1 MTPEEIR
8 FFIENYVKDRI
19 PDYQASAL
27 LMAIYFRGLSRA
39 ETFALTEAME
49 FSGDVEDLS
58 DLPGVKVDKHS
69 TGGVGDKTTLVVAPV
84 AAAAGV
90 TVAKMSG
97 RGLGFTGGTADKLE
111 AIPGFRTRLEPAE
124 FHRQLEELGLAV
136 ITQTGSI
143 TPADKKIYALRDV
156 TGTVESPGLIASS
169 IMSKKLAAGSDGIVL
184 DVKCGSGAL
193 LKDLAEAENMADLMI
208 DIGRKAGRKM
218 VAVISD
224 MSQPLGRAVG
234 NALEVEEA
242 VQVLKGGGP
251 EDLRQL
257 CLELAGEMIRI
268 GGRAESFEEGKE
280 TARQVLSD
288 GRALEKFRQMVRCQ
302 GAMTALLRSRN
313 GWEAAGILRTFLRE
327 EPVLS
332 RRRTPGKSG
341 EHPSIWGPEDFGKE
355 DEIDFTAGIRMHVR
369 IGNFVKRRGRCWQ
382 RCTVPIPD
390 SWRRPKSFWKRRFGS
405 RRNRRHPETDPE
417 NNSMTERGRL
427 HEICFYR
434 KSRIR
439 ERQRGDSGARGIE
452 SL

>member
-1 MTPEEIR
+1 MNMVDIITKKRDGGELTPEEIR
-8 FFIENYVKDRI
+8 FFIDNYVKDRI

-193 LKDLAEAENMADLMI
+193 LKDLAKAENMADLMI

-224 MSQPLGRAVG
+224 MSQPLGRTVG

-288 GRALEKFRQMVRCQ
+288 GRALEKFRQMVRRQ
-302 GAMTALLRSRN
+302 GGDDR
-313 GWEAAGILRTFLRE
+313 IIE
-327 EPVLS
+327 EPERMGSSRYSRDVLAG
-332 RRRTPGKSG
+332 RTGFIAETDTREIGRASQHLG
-341 EHPSIWGPEDFGKE
+341 AGRLRKE

-369 IGNFVKRRGRCWQ
+369 IG
-382 RCTVPIPD
+382 D
-390 SWRRPKSFWKRRFGS
+390 SVQEGDVLATLYGADS
-405 RRNRRHPETDPE
+405 RRLEE
-417 NNSMTERGRL
+417 A
-427 HEICFYR
+427 EIIMEAAI
-434 KSRIR
+434 RISA
-439 ERQRGDSGARGIE
+439 EPATPPKLIQKIIQ
-452 SL
+452 

>member
-1 MTPEEIR
+1 MNMVDIITKKRDGGELTPEEIR
-8 FFIENYVKDRI
+8 FFIDNYVKDRI

-193 LKDLAEAENMADLMI
+193 LKELAEAENMANLMI
-208 DIGRKAGRKM
+208 DIGWKAGRKM

-268 GGRAESFEEGKE
+268 GGRAENFEEGKE

-288 GRALEKFRQMVRCQ
+288 GRALEKFRQMVRRQ
-302 GAMTALLRSRN
+302 GGDDR
-313 GWEAAGILRTFLRE
+313 IVE
-327 EPVLS
+327 EPERMGSSRYSRDVLAG
-332 RRRTPGKSG
+332 RTGFIAEMAAQEIGRASQHLG
-341 EHPSIWGPEDFGKE
+341 AGRLRKE

-369 IGNFVKRRGRCWQ
+369 IG
-382 RCTVPIPD
+382 D
-390 SWRRPKSFWKRRFGS
+390 SVQEGDVLATLYGADS
-405 RRNRRHPETDPE
+405 RRLEE
-417 NNSMTERGRL
+417 A
-427 HEICFYR
+427 EIIMEAAI
-434 KSRIR
+434 RISA
-439 ERQRGDSGARGIE
+439 EPATPPKLIQKIIQ
-452 SL
+452 

>member
-1 MTPEEIR
+1 MNMVDIITKKRDGEELTPEEIR

-268 GGRAESFEEGKE
+268 GGRAGSFEEGKE

-288 GRALEKFRQMVRCQ
+288 GRALEKFRQMVRRQ
-302 GAMTALLRSRN
+302 GGDDR
-313 GWEAAGILRTFLRE
+313 IVE
-327 EPVLS
+327 EPERMGSSRYSRDVLAG
-332 RRRTPGKSG
+332 RTGFIAETDTREIGRASQHLG
-341 EHPSIWGPEDFGKE
+341 AGRLRKE
-355 DEIDFTAGIRMHVR
+355 DEIDFTAGIRMHMR
-369 IGNFVKRRGRCWQ
+369 IGNFVKEGDVLA
-382 RCTVPIPD
+382 TLYGAD
-390 SWRRPKSFWKRRFGS
+390 S
-405 RRNRRHPETDPE
+405 RRLEE
-417 NNSMTERGRL
+417 A
-427 HEICFYR
+427 EIIMEAAI
-434 KSRIR
+434 RISA
-439 ERQRGDSGARGIE
+439 EPTAPPKLIQKIIQ
-452 SL
+452 

>member
-1 MTPEEIR
+1 MNMVDIITKKRDGGELTPEEIR
-8 FFIENYVKDRI
+8 FFIDNYVKDRI

-257 CLELAGEMIRI
+257 CLELAGEMIWI

-288 GRALEKFRQMVRCQ
+288 GRALEKFRQMVRRQ
-302 GAMTALLRSRN
+302 GGDDR
-313 GWEAAGILRTFLRE
+313 IIE
-327 EPVLS
+327 EPERMGSSRYSRDVLAG
-332 RRRTPGKSG
+332 RTGFIAETDTREIGRASQHLG
-341 EHPSIWGPEDFGKE
+341 AGRLRKE

-369 IGNFVKRRGRCWQ
+369 IGDFVKEGDVLA
-382 RCTVPIPD
+382 TLYGAD
-390 SWRRPKSFWKRRFGS
+390 S
-405 RRNRRHPETDPE
+405 RRLEEAETILE
-417 NNSMTERGRL
+417 AA
-427 HEICFYR
+427 I
-434 KSRIR
+434 RISA
-439 ERQRGDSGARGIE
+439 EPTAPPKLIQKIIQ
-452 SL
+452 

>member
-1 MTPEEIR
+1 MNMVDIITKKRDGGELTPEEIR
-8 FFIENYVKDRI
+8 FFIDNYVKDRI

-193 LKDLAEAENMADLMI
+193 LKELAEAENLADLMI

-242 VQVLKGGGP
+242 IQVLKGGGP

-288 GRALEKFRQMVRCQ
+288 GRALEKFRQMVRRQ
-302 GAMTALLRSRN
+302 GGDDR
-313 GWEAAGILRTFLRE
+313 IVE
-327 EPVLS
+327 EPERMGSSRYSRDVLAERDGFIAEMAAQEIGRAS
-332 RRRTPGKSG
+332 QHLGAGRLR
-341 EHPSIWGPEDFGKE
+341 KE

-369 IGNFVKRRGRCWQ
+369 IG
-382 RCTVPIPD
+382 D
-390 SWRRPKSFWKRRFGS
+390 SVQEGDVLATLYGADS
-405 RRNRRHPETDPE
+405 RRLEE
-417 NNSMTERGRL
+417 A
-427 HEICFYR
+427 EIIMEAAI
-434 KSRIR
+434 RISA
-439 ERQRGDSGARGIE
+439 EPATPPKLIQKIIQ
-452 SL
+452 

>member
-1 MTPEEIR
+1 MNMVDIITKKRDGGELTPEEIR
-8 FFIENYVKDRI
+8 FFIDNYVKDRI

-111 AIPGFRTRLEPAE
+111 AIPGFRTRLEPVE
-124 FHRQLEELGLAV
+124 FRRQLEELGLAV

-257 CLELAGEMIRI
+257 CLELAGEMIWI

-302 GAMTALLRSRN
+302 GGDDR
-313 GWEAAGILRTFLRE
+313 IVE
-327 EPVLS
+327 EPERMGSSRYSRDVLAG
-332 RRRTPGKSG
+332 RTGFIAEMAAQEIGRASQHLG
-341 EHPSIWGPEDFGKE
+341 AGRLRKE

-369 IGNFVKRRGRCWQ
+369 IGDFVKEGDVLA
-382 RCTVPIPD
+382 TLYGAD
-390 SWRRPKSFWKRRFGS
+390 S
-405 RRNRRHPETDPE
+405 RRLEE
-417 NNSMTERGRL
+417 A
-427 HEICFYR
+427 EIIMEAAI
-434 KSRIR
+434 RISA
-439 ERQRGDSGARGIE
+439 EPTAPPKLIHKIIQ
-452 SL
+452 

>member
-1 MTPEEIR
+1 MNMVDIITKKRDGGELTPEEIR

-27 LMAIYFRGLSRA
+27 LMAIYFRELSRA

-288 GRALEKFRQMVRCQ
+288 GRALEKFRQMVRRQ
-302 GAMTALLRSRN
+302 GGDDR
-313 GWEAAGILRTFLRE
+313 IIE
-327 EPVLS
+327 EPERMGSSRYSRDVLAG
-332 RRRTPGKSG
+332 RTGFIAETDTREIGRASQHLG
-341 EHPSIWGPEDFGKE
+341 AGRLRKE

-369 IGNFVKRRGRCWQ
+369 IGDFVKEGDVLA
-382 RCTVPIPD
+382 TLYGAD
-390 SWRRPKSFWKRRFGS
+390 S
-405 RRNRRHPETDPE
+405 RRLEEAETILE
-417 NNSMTERGRL
+417 VA
-427 HEICFYR
+427 I
-434 KSRIR
+434 RISA
-439 ERQRGDSGARGIE
+439 EPAAPPKLIQKIIQ
-452 SL
+452 

>member
-1 MTPEEIR
+1 MNMVDIITKKRDGGELTPEEIR
-8 FFIENYVKDRI
+8 FFIDNYVKDRI

-124 FHRQLEELGLAV
+124 FYRQLEELGLAV

-257 CLELAGEMIRI
+257 CLELAGEMIWI

-288 GRALEKFRQMVRCQ
+288 GRALEKFRQMVRRQ
-302 GAMTALLRSRN
+302 GGDDR
-313 GWEAAGILRTFLRE
+313 IIE
-327 EPVLS
+327 EPERMGSSRYSRDVLAG
-332 RRRTPGKSG
+332 RTGFIAETDTREIGRASQHLG
-341 EHPSIWGPEDFGKE
+341 AGRLRKE

-369 IGNFVKRRGRCWQ
+369 IGNFVKEGDVLA
-382 RCTVPIPD
+382 TLYGAD
-390 SWRRPKSFWKRRFGS
+390 S
-405 RRNRRHPETDPE
+405 RRLEE
-417 NNSMTERGRL
+417 A
-427 HEICFYR
+427 EIIMEAAI
-434 KSRIR
+434 RISA
-439 ERQRGDSGARGIE
+439 EPTAPPKLIQKIIQ
-452 SL
+452 

>member
-1 MTPEEIR
+1 MNMVDIITKKRDGEELTPEEIH
-8 FFIENYVKDRI
+8 FFIDNYVKGSI

-111 AIPGFRTRLEPAE
+111 AIPGFRTRLEPE
-124 FHRQLEELGLAV
+124 KFRRQLAELGLAV

-193 LKDLAEAENMADLMI
+193 LKNLEEAENLAELMI
-208 DIGRKAGRKM
+208 DIGRNAGRKM

-224 MSQPLGRAVG
+224 MSQPLGQAVG

-257 CLELAGEMIRI
+257 CLELAGEMIWI
-268 GGRAESFEEGKE
+268 GGRAKSFQEGKNI
-280 TARQVLSD
+280 ARKVLED
-288 GRALEKFRQMVRCQ
+288 GSALEKFREMVRRQ
-302 GAMTALLRSRN
+302 GGDDR
-313 GWEAAGILRTFLRE
+313 IIE
-327 EPVLS
+327 EPERMGSS
-332 RRRTPGKSG
+332 RYSRDVFAERDGFIAEMAAQEIGRASQHLG
-341 EHPSIWGPEDFGKE
+341 AGRLRKE

-369 IGNFVKRRGRCWQ
+369 IGNFVKEGDVLA
-382 RCTVPIPD
+382 TLYGAD
-390 SWRRPKSFWKRRFGS
+390 S
-405 RRNRRHPETDPE
+405 RRLEEAETILEAAIRISSEPVAPPK
-417 NNSMTERGRL
+417 L
-427 HEICFYR
+427 IKEI
-434 KSRIR
+434 I
-439 ERQRGDSGARGIE
+439 Q
-452 SL
+452 

>member
-1 MTPEEIR
+1 MKMVDIITKKRDGGELTPEEIR

-257 CLELAGEMIRI
+257 CLELAGEMIWI

-302 GAMTALLRSRN
+302 GGDDR
-313 GWEAAGILRTFLRE
+313 IVE
-327 EPVLS
+327 EPERMGSSRYSRDVLAG
-332 RRRTPGKSG
+332 RTGFIAEMAAQEIGRASQHLG
-341 EHPSIWGPEDFGKE
+341 AGRLRKE

-369 IGNFVKRRGRCWQ
+369 IG
-382 RCTVPIPD
+382 D
-390 SWRRPKSFWKRRFGS
+390 SVQEGDVLATLYGADS
-405 RRNRRHPETDPE
+405 RRLEE
-417 NNSMTERGRL
+417 A
-427 HEICFYR
+427 EIIMEAAI
-434 KSRIR
+434 RISA
-439 ERQRGDSGARGIE
+439 EPATPPKLIQKIIQ
-452 SL
+452 

>member
-1 MTPEEIR
+1 MNMVDIITKKRDGGELTPEEIR
-8 FFIENYVKDRI
+8 FFIDNYVKDRI

-224 MSQPLGRAVG
+224 MSQPLGRTVG

-288 GRALEKFRQMVRCQ
+288 GRALEKFRQMVRRQ
-302 GAMTALLRSRN
+302 GGDDR
-313 GWEAAGILRTFLRE
+313 IVE
-327 EPVLS
+327 EPERMGSSRYSRDVLAG
-332 RRRTPGKSG
+332 RTGFIAETDTREIGRASQHLG
-341 EHPSIWGPEDFGKE
+341 AGRLRKE

-369 IGNFVKRRGRCWQ
+369 IGNFVKEGDVLA
-382 RCTVPIPD
+382 TLYGVD
-390 SWRRPKSFWKRRFGS
+390 S
-405 RRNRRHPETDPE
+405 RRLEE
-417 NNSMTERGRL
+417 A
-427 HEICFYR
+427 EIIMEAAI
-434 KSRIR
+434 RISA
-439 ERQRGDSGARGIE
+439 EPTAPPKLIQKIIQ
-452 SL
+452 

>member
-1 MTPEEIR
+1 MNMVDIITKKRDGGELTPEEIR
-8 FFIENYVKDRI
+8 FFIDNYVKDRI

-111 AIPGFRTRLEPAE
+111 AIPGFQTRLEPAE

-288 GRALEKFRQMVRCQ
+288 GRALEKFRQMVRRQ
-302 GAMTALLRSRN
+302 GGDDR
-313 GWEAAGILRTFLRE
+313 IVE
-327 EPVLS
+327 EPERMGSSRYSRDVLAG
-332 RRRTPGKSG
+332 RTGFIAETDTREIGRASQHLG
-341 EHPSIWGPEDFGKE
+341 AGRLRKE

-369 IGNFVKRRGRCWQ
+369 IGNFVKEGDVLA
-382 RCTVPIPD
+382 TLYGAD
-390 SWRRPKSFWKRRFGS
+390 S
-405 RRNRRHPETDPE
+405 RRLEE
-417 NNSMTERGRL
+417 A
-427 HEICFYR
+427 EIIMEAAI
-434 KSRIR
+434 RISA
-439 ERQRGDSGARGIE
+439 EPTAPPKLIQKIIQ
-452 SL
+452 

>member
-1 MTPEEIR
+1 MNMVDIITKKRDGGELTPEEIR
-8 FFIENYVKDRI
+8 FFIDNYVKDRI

-193 LKDLAEAENMADLMI
+193 LKDLAEAEKLAELMI

-224 MSQPLGRAVG
+224 MSQPLGQAVG

-251 EDLRQL
+251 ADLRQL
-257 CLELAGEMIRI
+257 CLELAGEMIWI

-288 GRALEKFRQMVRCQ
+288 GRALEKFRQMVRRQ
-302 GAMTALLRSRN
+302 GGDDR
-313 GWEAAGILRTFLRE
+313 IVE
-327 EPVLS
+327 EPERMGSS
-332 RRRTPGKSG
+332 RYSRDVFAGRDGFVAEMAAQEIGRASQHLG
-341 EHPSIWGPEDFGKE
+341 AGRLRKE

-369 IGNFVKRRGRCWQ
+369 IGDFLK
-382 RCTVPIPD
+382 
-390 SWRRPKSFWKRRFGS
+390 
-405 RRNRRHPETDPE
+405 
-417 NNSMTERGRL
+417 
-427 HEICFYR
+427 
-434 KSRIR
+434 
-439 ERQRGDSGARGIE
+439 
-452 SL
+452 

>member
-1 MTPEEIR
+1 MNMVDIITKKRDDGELTPEEIR
-8 FFIENYVKDRI
+8 FFIDNYVKDRI

-136 ITQTGSI
+136 ITQIGSI

-302 GAMTALLRSRN
+302 GGDDR
-313 GWEAAGILRTFLRE
+313 IVE
-327 EPVLS
+327 EPERMGSSRYSRDVLAG
-332 RRRTPGKSG
+332 RTGFIAETDTREIGRASQHLG
-341 EHPSIWGPEDFGKE
+341 AGRLRKE

-369 IGNFVKRRGRCWQ
+369 IGNFVKEGDVLA
-382 RCTVPIPD
+382 TLYGAD
-390 SWRRPKSFWKRRFGS
+390 S
-405 RRNRRHPETDPE
+405 RRLEE
-417 NNSMTERGRL
+417 AKIIMEAA
-427 HEICFYR
+427 I
-434 KSRIR
+434 RISA
-439 ERQRGDSGARGIE
+439 EPTAPPKLIQKIIQ
-452 SL
+452 

>member
-1 MTPEEIR
+1 MNMVDIITKKRDGGELTPEEIR

-224 MSQPLGRAVG
+224 MSQPLGRTVG

-268 GGRAESFEEGKE
+268 GGRTESFEEGKE

-288 GRALEKFRQMVRCQ
+288 GRALEKFRQMVRRQ
-302 GAMTALLRSRN
+302 GGDDR
-313 GWEAAGILRTFLRE
+313 IVE
-327 EPVLS
+327 EPERMGSSRYSRDVLAG
-332 RRRTPGKSG
+332 RTGFIAETDTREIGRASQHLG
-341 EHPSIWGPEDFGKE
+341 AGRLRKE
-355 DEIDFTAGIRMHVR
+355 DEIDFTAGIRMYVR
-369 IGNFVKRRGRCWQ
+369 IG
-382 RCTVPIPD
+382 D
-390 SWRRPKSFWKRRFGS
+390 SVQEGDVLATLYGADS
-405 RRNRRHPETDPE
+405 RRLEE
-417 NNSMTERGRL
+417 A
-427 HEICFYR
+427 EIIMEAAIRISAEPATPPKLIR
-434 KSRIR
+434 KII
-439 ERQRGDSGARGIE
+439 Q
-452 SL
+452 

>member
-1 MTPEEIR
+1 MNMVDIITKKRDGGELTPEEIR
-8 FFIENYVKDRI
+8 FFIDNYVKDRI

-288 GRALEKFRQMVRCQ
+288 GRALEKFRQMVRRQ
-302 GAMTALLRSRN
+302 GGDDR
-313 GWEAAGILRTFLRE
+313 IVE
-327 EPVLS
+327 EPERMGSSRYSRDVLAG
-332 RRRTPGKSG
+332 RTGFIAETDTREIGRASQHLG
-341 EHPSIWGPEDFGKE
+341 AGRLRKE

-369 IGNFVKRRGRCWQ
+369 IGNFVKEGDVLA
-382 RCTVPIPD
+382 TLYGAD
-390 SWRRPKSFWKRRFGS
+390 S
-405 RRNRRHPETDPE
+405 RRLEEAETIME
-417 NNSMTERGRL
+417 AA
-427 HEICFYR
+427 I
-434 KSRIR
+434 RISA
-439 ERQRGDSGARGIE
+439 EPTAPPKLIQKIIQ
-452 SL
+452 

>member
-1 MTPEEIR
+1 MNMVDIITKKRDGEELTPEEIR

-288 GRALEKFRQMVRCQ
+288 GRALEKFRQMVRRQ
-302 GAMTALLRSRN
+302 GGDDR
-313 GWEAAGILRTFLRE
+313 IVE
-327 EPVLS
+327 EPERMGSSRYSRDVLAG
-332 RRRTPGKSG
+332 RTGFIAETDTREIGRASQHLG
-341 EHPSIWGPEDFGKE
+341 AGRLRKE

-369 IGNFVKRRGRCWQ
+369 IGNFVKEGDVLA
-382 RCTVPIPD
+382 TLYGAD
-390 SWRRPKSFWKRRFGS
+390 S
-405 RRNRRHPETDPE
+405 RRLEE
-417 NNSMTERGRL
+417 A
-427 HEICFYR
+427 EIIMEAAI
-434 KSRIR
+434 RISA
-439 ERQRGDSGARGIE
+439 EPTAPPKLIQKIIQ
-452 SL
+452 

>member
-1 MTPEEIR
+1 MNMVDIITKKRDGGELSPEEIHY
-8 FFIENYVKDRI
+8 FIDNYVKGSI

-111 AIPGFRTRLEPAE
+111 AIPGFRTRLEPEE
-124 FHRQLEELGLAV
+124 FRRQLAELGLAV

-193 LKDLAEAENMADLMI
+193 LKDLAEAENLAELMI
-208 DIGRKAGRKM
+208 DIGRNAGRKM

-224 MSQPLGRAVG
+224 MSQPLGQAVG

-242 VQVLKGGGP
+242 IQVLKGGGP

-257 CLELAGEMIRI
+257 CLELAGEMIWI
-268 GGRAESFEEGKE
+268 GGRAESFQEGKNI
-280 TARQVLSD
+280 ARKVLED
-288 GRALEKFRQMVRCQ
+288 GSALEKFQEMVRHQ
-302 GAMTALLRSRN
+302 GGDDR
-313 GWEAAGILRTFLRE
+313 IIE
-327 EPVLS
+327 EPERMGSS
-332 RRRTPGKSG
+332 RYSRDVFAERDGFIAEMAAQEIGRASQHLG
-341 EHPSIWGPEDFGKE
+341 AGRLRKE
-355 DEIDFTAGIRMHVR
+355 DAIDFTAGIRMHVR
-369 IGNFVKRRGRCWQ
+369 IGNFVKEGDVLA
-382 RCTVPIPD
+382 TLYGAD
-390 SWRRPKSFWKRRFGS
+390 S
-405 RRNRRHPETDPE
+405 RRLEEAETILE
-417 NNSMTERGRL
+417 AA
-427 HEICFYR
+427 I
-434 KSRIR
+434 RISS
-439 ERQRGDSGARGIE
+439 EPVAPPKLIKKIIQ
-452 SL
+452 

>member
-1 MTPEEIR
+1 MNMVDIITKKRDGGELTPEEIR
-8 FFIENYVKDRI
+8 FFIDNYVKDRI

-39 ETFALTEAME
+39 ETFALMEAME

-302 GAMTALLRSRN
+302 GGDDR
-313 GWEAAGILRTFLRE
+313 IVE
-327 EPVLS
+327 EPERMGSSRYSRDVLAG
-332 RRRTPGKSG
+332 RTGFIAETDTREIGRASQHLG
-341 EHPSIWGPEDFGKE
+341 AGRLRKE

-369 IGNFVKRRGRCWQ
+369 IGNFVKEGDVLA
-382 RCTVPIPD
+382 TLYGAD
-390 SWRRPKSFWKRRFGS
+390 S
-405 RRNRRHPETDPE
+405 RRLEE
-417 NNSMTERGRL
+417 A
-427 HEICFYR
+427 EIIMEAAI
-434 KSRIR
+434 RISA
-439 ERQRGDSGARGIE
+439 EPTAPPKLIQKIIQ
-452 SL
+452 

>member
-1 MTPEEIR
+1 MNMVDIITKKRDGGELTPEEIR
-8 FFIENYVKDRI
+8 FFIDNYVKDRI

-111 AIPGFRTRLEPAE
+111 AIPGFRIRLEPVE
-124 FHRQLEELGLAV
+124 FRRQLEELGLAV

-208 DIGRKAGRKM
+208 DIGRNAGRKM

-224 MSQPLGRAVG
+224 MSQPLGWTIG

-242 VQVLKGGGP
+242 IQVLKGGGP

-257 CLELAGEMIRI
+257 CLELAGEMIWI
-268 GGRAESFEEGKE
+268 GGRAESFEEGKK

-288 GRALEKFRQMVRCQ
+288 GRALEKFREMVRHQ
-302 GAMTALLRSRN
+302 GGDDR
-313 GWEAAGILRTFLRE
+313 IIE
-327 EPVLS
+327 EPERMGSS
-332 RRRTPGKSG
+332 RYSRDVFAGRTGFIAEMATQEIGRASQHLG
-341 EHPSIWGPEDFGKE
+341 AGRLRKE

-369 IGNFVKRRGRCWQ
+369 IGNFVKEGDVLA
-382 RCTVPIPD
+382 TLYGAD
-390 SWRRPKSFWKRRFGS
+390 S
-405 RRNRRHPETDPE
+405 RRLEEVETIMEAAIRISSEPAE
-417 NNSMTERGRL
+417 PPKL
-427 HEICFYR
+427 IR
-434 KSRIR
+434 KII
-439 ERQRGDSGARGIE
+439 Q
-452 SL
+452 

>member
-1 MTPEEIR
+1 MNMVDIITKKRDGEELTPEEIR

-268 GGRAESFEEGKE
+268 GGRAGSFEEGKE

-288 GRALEKFRQMVRCQ
+288 GRALEKFRQMVRRQ
-302 GAMTALLRSRN
+302 GGDDR
-313 GWEAAGILRTFLRE
+313 IVE
-327 EPVLS
+327 EPERMGSSRYSRDVLAG
-332 RRRTPGKSG
+332 RTGFIAETDTREIGRASQHLG
-341 EHPSIWGPEDFGKE
+341 AGRLRKE

-369 IGNFVKRRGRCWQ
+369 IGDFVKEGDVLA
-382 RCTVPIPD
+382 TLYGAD
-390 SWRRPKSFWKRRFGS
+390 S
-405 RRNRRHPETDPE
+405 RRLEE
-417 NNSMTERGRL
+417 A
-427 HEICFYR
+427 EIIMEAAI
-434 KSRIR
+434 RISA
-439 ERQRGDSGARGIE
+439 EPTAPPKLIQKIIQ
-452 SL
+452 

>member
-1 MTPEEIR
+1 MNMVDIITKKRDGEELTPEEIH
-8 FFIENYVKDRI
+8 FFIDNYVKGSI

-111 AIPGFRTRLEPAE
+111 AIPGFRTRLEPE
-124 FHRQLEELGLAV
+124 KFRRQLAELGLAV

-169 IMSKKLAAGSDGIVL
+169 IMSKKLAAGSYGIVL

-193 LKDLAEAENMADLMI
+193 LKNLEEAENLAELMI
-208 DIGRKAGRKM
+208 DIGRNAGRKM

-224 MSQPLGRAVG
+224 MSQPLGQAVG

-257 CLELAGEMIRI
+257 CLELAGEMIWI
-268 GGRAESFEEGKE
+268 GGRAKSFQEGKNI
-280 TARQVLSD
+280 ARKVLED
-288 GRALEKFRQMVRCQ
+288 GSALEKFREMVRRQ
-302 GAMTALLRSRN
+302 GGDDR
-313 GWEAAGILRTFLRE
+313 IIE
-327 EPVLS
+327 EPERMGSS
-332 RRRTPGKSG
+332 RYSRDVFAERDGFIAEMAAQEIGRASQHLG
-341 EHPSIWGPEDFGKE
+341 AGRLRKE

-369 IGNFVKRRGRCWQ
+369 IGNFVKEGDVLA
-382 RCTVPIPD
+382 TLYGAD
-390 SWRRPKSFWKRRFGS
+390 S
-405 RRNRRHPETDPE
+405 RRLEEAETILE
-417 NNSMTERGRL
+417 AA
-427 HEICFYR
+427 I
-434 KSRIR
+434 RISS
-439 ERQRGDSGARGIE
+439 EPVAPPKLIKKIIQ
-452 SL
+452 

>member
-1 MTPEEIR
+1 MNMVDIITKKRDGGELTPEEIR
-8 FFIENYVKDRI
+8 FFIDNYVKDRI

-193 LKDLAEAENMADLMI
+193 LKELAEAENLADLMI

-268 GGRAESFEEGKE
+268 GGRA
-280 TARQVLSD
+280 
-288 GRALEKFRQMVRCQ
+288 
-302 GAMTALLRSRN
+302 
-313 GWEAAGILRTFLRE
+313 
-327 EPVLS
+327 
-332 RRRTPGKSG
+332 
-341 EHPSIWGPEDFGKE
+341 
-355 DEIDFTAGIRMHVR
+355 
-369 IGNFVKRRGRCWQ
+369 
-382 RCTVPIPD
+382 
-390 SWRRPKSFWKRRFGS
+390 
-405 RRNRRHPETDPE
+405 
-417 NNSMTERGRL
+417 
-427 HEICFYR
+427 
-434 KSRIR
+434 
-439 ERQRGDSGARGIE
+439 
-452 SL
+452 

>member
-1 MTPEEIR
+1 MNMVDIITKKRDGGELTPEEIR
-8 FFIENYVKDRI
+8 FFIDNYVKDRI

-111 AIPGFRTRLEPAE
+111 AIPGFRTRLELAE

-193 LKDLAEAENMADLMI
+193 LKELAEAENLADLMI

-288 GRALEKFRQMVRCQ
+288 GRALEKFRQMVRRQ
-302 GAMTALLRSRN
+302 GGDDR
-313 GWEAAGILRTFLRE
+313 IIE
-327 EPVLS
+327 EPERMGSSRYSRDVLAERDGFIAEMAAQEIGRAS
-332 RRRTPGKSG
+332 QHLGAGRLR
-341 EHPSIWGPEDFGKE
+341 KE

-369 IGNFVKRRGRCWQ
+369 IGDFVKEGDVLA
-382 RCTVPIPD
+382 TLYGAD
-390 SWRRPKSFWKRRFGS
+390 S
-405 RRNRRHPETDPE
+405 RRLEE
-417 NNSMTERGRL
+417 A
-427 HEICFYR
+427 EIIMEAAI
-434 KSRIR
+434 RISA
-439 ERQRGDSGARGIE
+439 EPTAPPKLIHKIIQ
-452 SL
+452 

>member
-1 MTPEEIR
+1 MNMVDIITKKRDGGELTPEEIR
-8 FFIENYVKDRI
+8 FFIDNYVKDRI

-280 TARQVLSD
+280 TVRQVLSD
-288 GRALEKFRQMVRCQ
+288 GRALEKFRQMVRHQ
-302 GAMTALLRSRN
+302 GGDDR
-313 GWEAAGILRTFLRE
+313 IVE
-327 EPVLS
+327 EPERMGSSRYSRDVLAG
-332 RRRTPGKSG
+332 RTGFIAETDTREIGRASQHLG
-341 EHPSIWGPEDFGKE
+341 AGRLRKE

-369 IGNFVKRRGRCWQ
+369 IGNFVKEGDVLA
-382 RCTVPIPD
+382 TLYGAD
-390 SWRRPKSFWKRRFGS
+390 S
-405 RRNRRHPETDPE
+405 RRLEE
-417 NNSMTERGRL
+417 A
-427 HEICFYR
+427 EIIMEAAI
-434 KSRIR
+434 RISA
-439 ERQRGDSGARGIE
+439 EPTAPPKLIQKIIQ
-452 SL
+452 

>member
-1 MTPEEIR
+1 MNMVDIITKKRDGGELTPEEIR

-27 LMAIYFRGLSRA
+27 LMVIYFRGLSRA

-193 LKDLAEAENMADLMI
+193 LKELAEAENLADLMI

-288 GRALEKFRQMVRCQ
+288 GRALEKFRQMVRRQ
-302 GAMTALLRSRN
+302 GGDDR
-313 GWEAAGILRTFLRE
+313 IVE
-327 EPVLS
+327 EPERMGSSRYSRDVLAG
-332 RRRTPGKSG
+332 RTGFIAETDTREIGRASQHLG
-341 EHPSIWGPEDFGKE
+341 AGRLRKE

-369 IGNFVKRRGRCWQ
+369 IGDFVKEGDVLA
-382 RCTVPIPD
+382 TLYGAD
-390 SWRRPKSFWKRRFGS
+390 S
-405 RRNRRHPETDPE
+405 RRLEE
-417 NNSMTERGRL
+417 A
-427 HEICFYR
+427 EIIMEAAI
-434 KSRIR
+434 RISA
-439 ERQRGDSGARGIE
+439 EPTAPPKLIHKIIQ
-452 SL
+452 

>member
-1 MTPEEIR
+1 MNMVDIITKKRDGGELTPEEIR
-8 FFIENYVKDRI
+8 FFIDNYVKDRI

-257 CLELAGEMIRI
+257 CLELAGEMIWI

-288 GRALEKFRQMVRCQ
+288 GRALEKFRQIVRRQ
-302 GAMTALLRSRN
+302 GGDDR
-313 GWEAAGILRTFLRE
+313 IIE
-327 EPVLS
+327 EPERMGSSRYSRDVLAG
-332 RRRTPGKSG
+332 RTGFIAETDTREIGRASQHLG
-341 EHPSIWGPEDFGKE
+341 AGRLRKE

-369 IGNFVKRRGRCWQ
+369 IGDFVQEGDVLA
-382 RCTVPIPD
+382 TLYGAD
-390 SWRRPKSFWKRRFGS
+390 S
-405 RRNRRHPETDPE
+405 RRLEE
-417 NNSMTERGRL
+417 A
-427 HEICFYR
+427 EIIMEAAI
-434 KSRIR
+434 RISA
-439 ERQRGDSGARGIE
+439 EPATPPKLIQKIIQ
-452 SL
+452 

>member
-1 MTPEEIR
+1 MNMVDIITKKRDGEELTPEEIR

-19 PDYQASAL
+19 PNYQASAL
-27 LMAIYFRGLSRA
+27 LMAIHYRGLSRA

-224 MSQPLGRAVG
+224 MSQPLGRTVG

-257 CLELAGEMIRI
+257 CLELAGEMIWI

-288 GRALEKFRQMVRCQ
+288 GRALEKFRQMVRRQ
-302 GAMTALLRSRN
+302 GGDDR
-313 GWEAAGILRTFLRE
+313 IVE
-327 EPVLS
+327 EPERMGSSRYSRDVLAG
-332 RRRTPGKSG
+332 RTGFIAETDTREIGRASQHLG
-341 EHPSIWGPEDFGKE
+341 AGRLRKE

-369 IGNFVKRRGRCWQ
+369 IGDFVKEGDVLA
-382 RCTVPIPD
+382 TLYGAD
-390 SWRRPKSFWKRRFGS
+390 S
-405 RRNRRHPETDPE
+405 RRLEEAETILE
-417 NNSMTERGRL
+417 VA
-427 HEICFYR
+427 I
-434 KSRIR
+434 RISA
-439 ERQRGDSGARGIE
+439 EPAAPPKLIQKIIQ
-452 SL
+452 

>member
-1 MTPEEIR
+1 MNMVDIITKKRDGGELSPEEIH
-8 FFIENYVKDRI
+8 FFIDNYVKGSI

-111 AIPGFRTRLEPAE
+111 AIPGFRTRLEPEE
-124 FHRQLEELGLAV
+124 FRKQLEELGLAV

-193 LKDLAEAENMADLMI
+193 LKDLAEAENMAELMI
-208 DIGRKAGRKM
+208 DIGRNAGRKM

-224 MSQPLGRAVG
+224 MSQPLGQAVG

-242 VQVLKGGGP
+242 IQVLKGGGP

-257 CLELAGEMIRI
+257 CLELAGEMIWI
-268 GGRAESFEEGKE
+268 GGRAESFQEGKNI
-280 TARQVLSD
+280 ARKVLED
-288 GRALEKFRQMVRCQ
+288 GSALEKFREMVRRQ
-302 GAMTALLRSRN
+302 GGDDR
-313 GWEAAGILRTFLRE
+313 IIE
-327 EPVLS
+327 EPERMGSS
-332 RRRTPGKSG
+332 RYSRDVFAERDGFIAEMAAQEIGRASQHLG
-341 EHPSIWGPEDFGKE
+341 AGRLRKE
-355 DEIDFTAGIRMHVR
+355 DAIDFTAGIRMHVR
-369 IGNFVKRRGRCWQ
+369 IGNFVKEGDVLA
-382 RCTVPIPD
+382 TLYGAD
-390 SWRRPKSFWKRRFGS
+390 S
-405 RRNRRHPETDPE
+405 RRLEEAETIIE
-417 NNSMTERGRL
+417 AAVRISTEPAEPPKL
-427 HEICFYR
+427 I
-434 KSRIR
+434 KKII
-439 ERQRGDSGARGIE
+439 Q
-452 SL
+452 

>member
-1 MTPEEIR
+1 MNMVDIITKKRDGGELTPEEIR
-8 FFIENYVKDRI
+8 FFIDNYVKDRI

-268 GGRAESFEEGKE
+268 GGRAGSFEEGKE

-288 GRALEKFRQMVRCQ
+288 GRALEKFRQMVRRQ
-302 GAMTALLRSRN
+302 GGDDR
-313 GWEAAGILRTFLRE
+313 IVE
-327 EPVLS
+327 EPERMGSSRYSRDVLAG
-332 RRRTPGKSG
+332 RTGFIAETDTREIGRASQHLG
-341 EHPSIWGPEDFGKE
+341 AGRLRKE

-369 IGNFVKRRGRCWQ
+369 IGNFVKEGDVLA
-382 RCTVPIPD
+382 TLYGAD
-390 SWRRPKSFWKRRFGS
+390 S
-405 RRNRRHPETDPE
+405 RRLEE
-417 NNSMTERGRL
+417 A
-427 HEICFYR
+427 EIIMEAAI
-434 KSRIR
+434 RISA
-439 ERQRGDSGARGIE
+439 EPTAPPKLIQKIIQ
-452 SL
+452 

>member
-1 MTPEEIR
+1 MNMVDIITKKRDGGELTPEEIR
-8 FFIENYVKDRI
+8 FFIDNYVKDRI

-257 CLELAGEMIRI
+257 CLELAGEMIWI

-288 GRALEKFRQMVRCQ
+288 GRALEKFRQMVRRQ
-302 GAMTALLRSRN
+302 GGDDR
-313 GWEAAGILRTFLRE
+313 IIE
-327 EPVLS
+327 EPERMGSSRYSRDVLAG
-332 RRRTPGKSG
+332 RTGFIAKTDTREIGRASQHLG
-341 EHPSIWGPEDFGKE
+341 AGRLRKE

-369 IGNFVKRRGRCWQ
+369 IGDFVKEGDVLA
-382 RCTVPIPD
+382 TLYGAD
-390 SWRRPKSFWKRRFGS
+390 S
-405 RRNRRHPETDPE
+405 RRLEE
-417 NNSMTERGRL
+417 A
-427 HEICFYR
+427 EIIMEAAI
-434 KSRIR
+434 RISA
-439 ERQRGDSGARGIE
+439 EPTAPPKLIQKIIQ
-452 SL
+452 

>member
-1 MTPEEIR
+1 MNMVDIITKKRDGGELTPEEIR
-8 FFIENYVKDRI
+8 FFIDNYVKDRI

-27 LMAIYFRGLSRA
+27 LMAIYFRELSRA

-288 GRALEKFRQMVRCQ
+288 GRALEKFRQMVRRQ
-302 GAMTALLRSRN
+302 GGDDR
-313 GWEAAGILRTFLRE
+313 IIE
-327 EPVLS
+327 EPERMGSSRYSRDVLAG
-332 RRRTPGKSG
+332 RTGFIAEMAAQEIGRASQHLG
-341 EHPSIWGPEDFGKE
+341 AGRLRKE

-369 IGNFVKRRGRCWQ
+369 IGDFVKEGDVLA
-382 RCTVPIPD
+382 TLYGAD
-390 SWRRPKSFWKRRFGS
+390 S
-405 RRNRRHPETDPE
+405 RRLEE
-417 NNSMTERGRL
+417 A
-427 HEICFYR
+427 EIIMEAAI
-434 KSRIR
+434 RISA
-439 ERQRGDSGARGIE
+439 EPTAPPKLIHKIIQ
-452 SL
+452 

>member
-1 MTPEEIR
+1 MNMVDIITKKRDGGELTPEEIR
-8 FFIENYVKDRI
+8 FFIDNYVKDRI

-169 IMSKKLAAGSDGIVL
+169 IMSKKLAAGRDGIVL

-302 GAMTALLRSRN
+302 GGDDR
-313 GWEAAGILRTFLRE
+313 IVE
-327 EPVLS
+327 EPERMGSSRYSRDVLAG
-332 RRRTPGKSG
+332 RTGFIAETDTREIGRASQHLG
-341 EHPSIWGPEDFGKE
+341 AGRLRKE

-369 IGNFVKRRGRCWQ
+369 IGNFVKEGDVLA
-382 RCTVPIPD
+382 TLYGAD
-390 SWRRPKSFWKRRFGS
+390 S
-405 RRNRRHPETDPE
+405 RRLEE
-417 NNSMTERGRL
+417 A
-427 HEICFYR
+427 EIIMEAAI
-434 KSRIR
+434 RISA
-439 ERQRGDSGARGIE
+439 EPTAPPKLIQKIIQ
-452 SL
+452 

>member
-1 MTPEEIR
+1 MNMVDIITKKRDGGELTPEEIR
-8 FFIENYVKDRI
+8 FFIDNYVKDRI

-257 CLELAGEMIRI
+257 CLELAGEMIWI

-288 GRALEKFRQMVRCQ
+288 GRALEKFRQMVRRQ
-302 GAMTALLRSRN
+302 GGDDR
-313 GWEAAGILRTFLRE
+313 IIE
-327 EPVLS
+327 EPERMGSSRYSRDVLAG
-332 RRRTPGKSG
+332 RTGFIAETDTREIGRASQHLG
-341 EHPSIWGPEDFGKE
+341 AGRLRKE

-369 IGNFVKRRGRCWQ
+369 IGNFVKEGDVLA
-382 RCTVPIPD
+382 TLYGAD
-390 SWRRPKSFWKRRFGS
+390 S
-405 RRNRRHPETDPE
+405 RRLEEAETILE
-417 NNSMTERGRL
+417 AA
-427 HEICFYR
+427 I
-434 KSRIR
+434 RISA
-439 ERQRGDSGARGIE
+439 EPTAPPKLIQKIIQ
-452 SL
+452 

>member
-1 MTPEEIR
+1 MNMVDIITKKRDGGELTPEEIR
-8 FFIENYVKDRI
+8 FFIDNYVKDRI

-251 EDLRQL
+251 ADLRQL

-302 GAMTALLRSRN
+302 GGDDR
-313 GWEAAGILRTFLRE
+313 IVE
-327 EPVLS
+327 EPERMGSSRYSRDVLAG
-332 RRRTPGKSG
+332 RTGFIAETDTREIGRASQHLG
-341 EHPSIWGPEDFGKE
+341 AGRLRKE

-369 IGNFVKRRGRCWQ
+369 IGNFVKEGDVLA
-382 RCTVPIPD
+382 TLYGAD
-390 SWRRPKSFWKRRFGS
+390 S
-405 RRNRRHPETDPE
+405 RRLEE
-417 NNSMTERGRL
+417 A
-427 HEICFYR
+427 EIIMEAAI
-434 KSRIR
+434 RISA
-439 ERQRGDSGARGIE
+439 EPTAPPKLIQKIIQ
-452 SL
+452 

>member
-1 MTPEEIR
+1 MNMVDIITKKRDGGELSPEEIH
-8 FFIENYVKDRI
+8 FFIDNYVKGSI

-111 AIPGFRTRLEPAE
+111 AIPGFRTRLEPEE
-124 FHRQLEELGLAV
+124 FRRQLAELGLAV

-193 LKDLAEAENMADLMI
+193 LKNLEEAENLAELMI
-208 DIGRKAGRKM
+208 DIGRNAGRKM

-224 MSQPLGRAVG
+224 MSQPLGQAVG

-242 VQVLKGGGP
+242 IQVLKGGGP

-257 CLELAGEMIRI
+257 CLELAGEMIWI
-268 GGRAESFEEGKE
+268 GGRAESFQEGKNI
-280 TARQVLSD
+280 ARKVLED
-288 GRALEKFRQMVRCQ
+288 GSALEKFREMVRRQ
-302 GAMTALLRSRN
+302 GGDDR
-313 GWEAAGILRTFLRE
+313 IIE
-327 EPVLS
+327 EPDQMGSS
-332 RRRTPGKSG
+332 RYSRDVFAERDGFIAEMAAQEIGRASQHLG
-341 EHPSIWGPEDFGKE
+341 AGRLRKE

-369 IGNFVKRRGRCWQ
+369 IGNFVKEGDVLA
-382 RCTVPIPD
+382 TLYGAD
-390 SWRRPKSFWKRRFGS
+390 S
-405 RRNRRHPETDPE
+405 RRLEEAET
-417 NNSMTERGRL
+417 
-427 HEICFYR
+427 I
-434 KSRIR
+434 
-439 ERQRGDSGARGIE
+439 IE
-452 SL
+452 AAVRFSSEPAAPPKLIKKIIQ

>member
-1 MTPEEIR
+1 MNMVDIITKKRDGGELTPEEIR
-8 FFIENYVKDRI
+8 FFIDNYVKDRI

-124 FHRQLEELGLAV
+124 FRRQLEELGLAV

-193 LKDLAEAENMADLMI
+193 LKNLEEAENLAKLMI

-224 MSQPLGRAVG
+224 MSQPLGRTVG

-288 GRALEKFRQMVRCQ
+288 GRALEKFRQMVRRQ
-302 GAMTALLRSRN
+302 GGDDR
-313 GWEAAGILRTFLRE
+313 IVE
-327 EPVLS
+327 EPERMGSSRYSRDVLAG
-332 RRRTPGKSG
+332 RTGFIAEMAAQEIGRASQHLG
-341 EHPSIWGPEDFGKE
+341 AGRLRKE

-369 IGNFVKRRGRCWQ
+369 IGNFVKEGDVLATLYGADFRRLEEAEIILEAAIRISAE
-382 RCTVPIPD
+382 TATP
-390 SWRRPKSFWKRRFGS
+390 PKLIQK
-405 RRNRRHPETDPE
+405 
-417 NNSMTERGRL
+417 
-427 HEICFYR
+427 I
-434 KSRIR
+434 I
-439 ERQRGDSGARGIE
+439 Q
-452 SL
+452 

>member
-1 MTPEEIR
+1 MNMVDIITKKRDGGELTPEEIR
-8 FFIENYVKDRI
+8 FFIDNYVKDRI

-193 LKDLAEAENMADLMI
+193 LKELAEAENLADLMI

-288 GRALEKFRQMVRCQ
+288 GRALEKFRQMVRRQ
-302 GAMTALLRSRN
+302 GGDDR
-313 GWEAAGILRTFLRE
+313 IVE
-327 EPVLS
+327 EPERMGSSRYSRDVLAG
-332 RRRTPGKSG
+332 RTGFIAETDTREIGRASQHLG
-341 EHPSIWGPEDFGKE
+341 AGRLRKE
-355 DEIDFTAGIRMHVR
+355 DEIDFTA
-369 IGNFVKRRGRCWQ
+369 
-382 RCTVPIPD
+382 
-390 SWRRPKSFWKRRFGS
+390 
-405 RRNRRHPETDPE
+405 
-417 NNSMTERGRL
+417 
-427 HEICFYR
+427 
-434 KSRIR
+434 
-439 ERQRGDSGARGIE
+439 
-452 SL
+452 

>member
-1 MTPEEIR
+1 MNMVDIITKKRDGGELTPEEIR
-8 FFIENYVKDRI
+8 FFIDNYVKDRI

-27 LMAIYFRGLSRA
+27 LMTIYFRGLSRA

-224 MSQPLGRAVG
+224 MSQPLGRTVG

-288 GRALEKFRQMVRCQ
+288 GRALEKFRQMVRRQ
-302 GAMTALLRSRN
+302 GGDDR
-313 GWEAAGILRTFLRE
+313 IIE
-327 EPVLS
+327 EPERMGSSRYSRDVLAG
-332 RRRTPGKSG
+332 RTGFIAEMAAQEIGRASQHLG
-341 EHPSIWGPEDFGKE
+341 AGRLRKE

-369 IGNFVKRRGRCWQ
+369 IG
-382 RCTVPIPD
+382 D
-390 SWRRPKSFWKRRFGS
+390 SVQEGDVLATLYGADS
-405 RRNRRHPETDPE
+405 RRLEE
-417 NNSMTERGRL
+417 A
-427 HEICFYR
+427 EIIMEAAI
-434 KSRIR
+434 RISA
-439 ERQRGDSGARGIE
+439 EPVAPPKLIQKIIQ
-452 SL
+452 

>member
-1 MTPEEIR
+1 MNMVDIITKKRDGGELTPEEIR
-8 FFIENYVKDRI
+8 FFIDNYVKDRI

-208 DIGRKAGRKM
+208 DIGWKAGRKM

-257 CLELAGEMIRI
+257 CLELAGEMIWI

-302 GAMTALLRSRN
+302 GGDDR
-313 GWEAAGILRTFLRE
+313 IVE
-327 EPVLS
+327 EPERMGSSRYSRDVLAG
-332 RRRTPGKSG
+332 RTGFIAEMAAQEIGRASQHLG
-341 EHPSIWGPEDFGKE
+341 AGRLRKE

-369 IGNFVKRRGRCWQ
+369 IG
-382 RCTVPIPD
+382 D
-390 SWRRPKSFWKRRFGS
+390 SVQEGDVLATLYGADS
-405 RRNRRHPETDPE
+405 RRLEE
-417 NNSMTERGRL
+417 A
-427 HEICFYR
+427 EIIMEAAI
-434 KSRIR
+434 RISA
-439 ERQRGDSGARGIE
+439 EPATPPKLIQKIIQ
-452 SL
+452 